1 MDDASPQRP
10 WIDALDLAPTQISR
24 DPARR
29 ALFAHD
35 IFRAG
40 ALPAAVIAAQ
50 SVEDVQAVVRAA
62 AAAGA
67 PVSVRGGG
75 ASYTLGYAP
84 AQAGGAALDLSGLN
98 RIRAIDEAS
107 LTVTVEAGVTWAALD
122 AALGARGLRAPFW
135 GPYSGAVA
143 TIGGSLSQ
151 HAISLGTAAHGASAD
166 GVIALEV
173 VDGHG
178 RLIRTNRPEG
188 AFLRAWGP
196 DLTGLFLGDCGTL
209 GVKTAATLKVM
220 RKPTHVAACS
230 FAFPDFPS
238 LARAACAVASRGLAS
253 EILGLDPEIQKGF
266 LGDLTPRRFAATA
279 RAIWSTAPG
288 PLAAAGALIRAAG
301 ALGRMAQG
309 QTWACHITMDGWS
322 GAEVKAKAAAVRAL
336 CAPLGAETAN
346 AAPLALRGAP
356 FLPLFPILTL
366 AGERW
371 LPTHGVFAAG
381 AVDAFHGAFEAWVRE
396 RRAEMEAR
404 GVRLTRMIVPV
415 GPTAIVYEPTF
426 YWPDSRTP
434 AQEALAPAEHLARAA
449 VLPANEETRAA
460 VFAWRKSLTALMQ
473 AHGAQH
479 FQLGKWYPYAS
490 ALDPSARALL
500 ESLKA
505 ALDPA
510 RVLNPGALE
519 L

>member
-1 MDDASPQRP
+1 MDDARLAPS
-10 WIDALDLAPTQISR
+10 WIDALAVPADRIDR
-24 DPARR
+24 DWARR

-35 IFRAG
+35 IFDAG
-40 ALPAAVIAAQ
+40 QTPAAVIAPASVGEVQ
-50 SVEDVQAVVRAA
+50 SVVAGA

-67 PVSVRGGG
+67 PLTVRGGG

-84 AQAGGAALDLSGLN
+84 ARPGGVSLDLSSLN

-173 VDGHG
+173 VDGQG
-178 RLIRTNRPEG
+178 RLLQTNRPDG
-188 AFLRAWGP
+188 AYLRAWGP
-196 DLTGLFLGDCGTL
+196 DLTGLFLGDCGVL

-230 FAFPDFPS
+230 FAFADFPA
-238 LARAACAVASRGLAS
+238 LAAASRAVAGRGLAS

-266 LGDLTPRRFAATA
+266 LGELTPRRFAATA
-279 RAIWSTAPG
+279 KAIWATSAG
-288 PLAAAGALIRAAG
+288 PVAALGALARAAG
-301 ALGRMAQG
+301 GLSRMAQG
-309 QTWACHITMDGWS
+309 QTWACHFTIDGWS
-322 GAEVKAKAAAVRAL
+322 AAEATAKVAAVRAL
-336 CAPLGAETAN
+336 CSPLGTETAN

-356 FLPLFPILTL
+356 FLPLFPVLTL

-381 AVDAFHGAFEAWVRE
+381 AVEGFHAAFEAW
-396 RRAEMEAR
+396 RASIAADMTAR
-404 GVRLTRMIVPV
+404 GVRITRMIVPV
-415 GPTAIVYEPTF
+415 GPTAVVYEPTF

-449 VLPANEETRAA
+449 SLPANEETRAA
-460 VFAWRKSLTALMQ
+460 VFAWRKALTGLMQ

-479 FQLGKWYPYAS
+479 FQIGKWYPYAS
-490 ALDPSARALL
+490 RLEPGAHALL
-500 ESLKA
+500 KSLKQ

-510 RVLNPGALE
+510 GILNPGALE